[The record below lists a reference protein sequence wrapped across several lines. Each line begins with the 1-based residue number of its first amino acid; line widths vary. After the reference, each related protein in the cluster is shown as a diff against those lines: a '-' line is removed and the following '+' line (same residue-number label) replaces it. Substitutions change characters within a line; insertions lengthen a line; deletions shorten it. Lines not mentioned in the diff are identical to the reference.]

1 MTQHLLTD
9 FPSIDPNLGMI
20 FNAPASSTHVI
31 VKVGLE
37 IDSIAKVLDIHI
49 ERCVH
54 YFDISQSTRLRR
66 Y

>member
-1 MTQHLLTD
+1 MTRQLLRD

-37 IDSIAKVLDIHI
+37 IDSIALDIHI